1 MPTWISRPPLAS
13 ALRRCEGNSSR
24 CPSAMSAATVIRLRS
39 RSASAG
45 SFQIFGYSVSSTNA
59 ASFGVNARAASRG
72 LLKFAWD
79 MTASVSNLADELV
92 GEIEPDA
99 FGTAFRAMA
108 AFLHAAERQLRRDN
122 AVLVDADHAGF
133 EPVRHIDRGARVAR
147 ECVG

>member
-1 MPTWISRPPLAS
+1 
-13 ALRRCEGNSSR
+13 
-24 CPSAMSAATVIRLRS
+24 MSAATVIRLRS

-72 LLKFAWD
+72 LL
-79 MTASVSNLADELV
+79 
-92 GEIEPDA
+92 
-99 FGTAFRAMA
+99 MA